1 MSLMPVD
8 AITLIT
14 HQVSLFGPQ
23 HGMVEEGDKVAPD
36 HLLRLHDRIGA
47 PYRSLVIAAP
57 PIHTVPLVDLPL
69 DLPLVEDWEG
79 QSGSGT
85 THSLLPTH
93 ARSACKT
100 RRSYKLV
107 HTEEMMVEVA

>member
-23 HGMVEEGDKVAPD
+23 HGLVEEGDKVAPD

-47 PYRSLVIAAP
+47 WLSCLISYPYPYIQYIPL
-57 PIHTVPLVDLPL
+57 HTA
-69 DLPLVEDWEG
+69 
-79 QSGSGT
+79 
-85 THSLLPTH
+85 LLYP
-93 ARSACKT
+93 
-100 RRSYKLV
+100 
-107 HTEEMMVEVA
+107 

>member
-47 PYRSLVIAAP
+47 WLSCLTLTLTLTYPYIRPYILYP
-57 PIHTVPLVDLPL
+57 
-69 DLPLVEDWEG
+69 
-79 QSGSGT
+79 
-85 THSLLPTH
+85 
-93 ARSACKT
+93 
-100 RRSYKLV
+100 
-107 HTEEMMVEVA
+107 